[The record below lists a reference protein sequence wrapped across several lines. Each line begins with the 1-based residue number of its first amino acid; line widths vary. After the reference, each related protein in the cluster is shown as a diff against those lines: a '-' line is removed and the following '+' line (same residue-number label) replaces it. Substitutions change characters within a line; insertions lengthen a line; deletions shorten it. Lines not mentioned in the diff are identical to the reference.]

1 MRLTLTAAPFIADP
15 ARPRHLDNSAN
26 LGLYL
31 LAAVAEEAG
40 HTVAVVDP
48 SLSPSRMPAGEF
60 RAAFSG
66 SDVIGLSAT
75 TSVWPETRVLL
86 DRLIRELPD
95 RPALVLGGPHP
106 SIFDERALST
116 APLDYVVRGEGE
128 RTLVELLE
136 ALSAGRDPAGLAGL
150 SCLRGGK
157 LVRGPDRTPLMEAE
171 LSALPLPR
179 YDLVPAGYYQALPV
193 ETSRGCWHRCAF
205 CSITSH
211 RHWRD
216 LGADRLGRALE
227 TARDQIGKYTRGA
240 IHLID
245 DCFLARGR
253 KLGPLADAMA
263 KNEIPLAFSTRVSDL
278 RRPEALEFYARLPV
292 SVCEL
297 GVECGYDEG
306 MKRVGKGITTKDAL
320 DLAGVLQS
328 RGLAEKVLYAY
339 IIGLPWEG
347 QAECLRTLKFGF
359 DLCRARGGRLQ
370 AGWFLLY
377 PGSEIFREQ
386 ERFGISVPAEV
397 YDRPHFWRD
406 HELFARMH
414 PRLDPEGERKVAY
427 TARFLAQMHP
437 EVNAFLMM

>member
-1 MRLTLTAAPFIADP
+1 MRLLLTAAPFLADP
-15 ARPRHLDNSAN
+15 SRPRHLDNSAN
-26 LGLYL
+26 LGLFL

-40 HTVAVVDP
+40 HAVAVVDP
-48 SLSPSRMPAGEF
+48 SLQPSRMPAEEF

-66 SDVIGLSAT
+66 FDVIGLSAT
-75 TSVWPETRVLL
+75 TSIWPETRVLL
-86 DRLIRELPD
+86 DRLNHELPV
-95 RPALVLGGPHP
+95 RPTLVLGGPHA
-106 SIFDERALST
+106 SIFDERILFS
-116 APLDYVVRGEGE
+116 APSDYVVRGEGE
-128 RTLVELLE
+128 RTLVELLS
-136 ALSAGRDPAGLAGL
+136 ALAAGRDPAGTPGL
-150 SCLRGGK
+150 SCLREGR
-157 LVRGPDRTPLMEAE
+157 LVRGPDRPPLDEAE
-171 LSALPLPR
+171 LAALPLPR
-179 YDLVPAGYYQALPV
+179 YDLVPAGYYQALPI

-211 RHWRD
+211 RRWRE
-216 LGADRLGRALE
+216 LGPDRLGRALAQ
-227 TARDQIGKYTRGA
+227 ARDQIGKYTRGA
-240 IHLID
+240 VHLID

-253 KLGPLADAMA
+253 QLEPLAAAMA
-263 KNEIPLAFSTRVSDL
+263 KNEIPLALSTRVSDL

-306 MKRVGKGITTKDAL
+306 MKLVGKGITTQDVL
-320 DLAGVLQS
+320 DLAGDLRS

-339 IIGLPWEG
+339 IVGLPWEG

-386 ERFGISVPAEV
+386 ERFGIRVPAEV

-406 HELFARMH
+406 REVFSLMH
-414 PRLDPEGERKVAY
+414 PRLDREGERKVAY
-427 TARFLAQMHP
+427 TARFLAEMHP
-437 EVNAFLMM
+437 EINAFLMM